1 MKEERAEKLID
12 ILRLSTEYLK
22 KNNIEEARLNA
33 ELMLC
38 EILNCDRINLYLN
51 FEKPLSDEEKDK
63 FRDFLK
69 RRVKREPLQYI
80 LGKANFFGY
89 SYLVNKNVLI
99 PRPET
104 EFLVEKVILFA
115 QQNERELYNIIEI
128 GTGSGCI
135 SISLSKELE
144 KINKKHKIFAIDSS
158 DNAVELARKNSEIN
172 NINRENLTIKKLD
185 IFNEEINF
193 EPFNIVISNPPYIPY
208 EEFLNLPEEIRL
220 FEPASALTDFED
232 GLKFYKR
239 IFQLLLQNR
248 NKCTCFLEIGH
259 NQKLKLEELL
269 TLYNLGNYVFEKDLN
284 NQYRYLII
292 NV

>member
-1 MKEERAEKLID
+1 MKEERPEKLID
-12 ILRLSTEYLK
+12 ILKLSTEYLK

-51 FEKPLSDEEKDK
+51 FEKPLSDQEKGK
-63 FRDFLK
+63 FRNFLR

-89 SYLVNKNVLI
+89 LYFVNKNVLI

-104 EFLVEKVILFA
+104 EYLVEKVSLFVR
-115 QQNERELYNIIEI
+115 QNNLDLYNIIEI

-158 DNAVELARKNSEIN
+158 DNAVELAKKNSEIN
-172 NINRENLTIKKLD
+172 NINEENLTIKKLD
-185 IFNEEINF
+185 IFNDEINF

-208 EEFLNLPEEIRL
+208 DEYLKLSEEIKL

-239 IFQLLLQNR
+239 IFQLLSQSR
-248 NKCTCFLEIGH
+248 NKCTCFLEIGF
-259 NQKLKLEELL
+259 NQRFKLEELL
-269 TLYNLGNYVFEKDLN
+269 TLYNFENYIFEKDLN
-284 NQYRYLII
+284 HQYRYIII

>member
-1 MKEERAEKLID
+1 MKEERPEKLID
-12 ILRLSTEYLK
+12 ILKLSTEYLK
-22 KNNIEEARLNA
+22 KNKIEEARLNA

-51 FEKPLSDEEKDK
+51 FEKPLSNQEKDK

-69 RRVKREPLQYI
+69 RRVNREPLQYI

-89 SYLVNKNVLI
+89 SFLINKNVLI

-115 QQNERELYNIIEI
+115 KQNDQDLYNILEI

-144 KINKKHKIFAIDSS
+144 KLNKNHKIFAIDSS
-158 DNAVELARKNSEIN
+158 DKAIELASRNSEIN
-172 NINRENLTIKKLD
+172 NVNKEKLTIKKLD
-185 IFNEEINF
+185 IFNNEINL

-208 EEFLNLPEEIRL
+208 EEYLKLPEEIKL

-239 IFQLLLQNR
+239 VFQLLSQSR
-248 NKCTCFLEIGH
+248 NKCTCFLEIGY

-269 TLYNLGNYVFEKDLN
+269 TLHNLENYIFEKDLN

-292 NV
+292 NI